1 MGKAKV
7 FVVEDDPF
15 YAKMVGHRL
24 AMDPE
29 FEVKVF
35 SDAKSFLKALD
46 EKPSVVTLDYSLP
59 DMSGLDVLKKVKSHH
74 PDTQMIVLSGQED
87 VGTAVEMVQFGA
99 YDYIQK
105 GESAMDKL
113 WLVAHKALERSN
125 LQEEVRHLQEEVNT
139 KYEFHNYLKGTS
151 APMQRVFSLLEKTTR
166 TNITVTVTGETGTG
180 KELIAKAVH
189 FNSQRS
195 KKPFVAINVAAI
207 PKELIESELF
217 GFEKGAFTGADRTKP
232 GKFEE
237 ADQGT
242 LLLDEIGEMDLNMQ
256 AKLLRVLQ
264 EKEVCR
270 LGSNKNIPVD
280 VRIIAATHRNLLNE
294 VKAGRFRE
302 DLYYRLLGITIE
314 LPPLRDRGSDIILL
328 AKYFVQNF
336 CTDNKLQIKD
346 FSPEAVEKLMNYHY
360 PGNVRE
366 LRAVVEIA
374 AVMSEERMISTGDII
389 FSHSGDVD
397 DFMKMEM
404 TLDEYNARIIRWY
417 LDKYNSNVL
426 KVAEKLDVGKS
437 TIYRMLKEGKL

>member
-1 MGKAKV
+1 
-7 FVVEDDPF
+7 
-15 YAKMVGHRL
+15 
-24 AMDPE
+24 
-29 FEVKVF
+29 
-35 SDAKSFLKALD
+35 
-46 EKPSVVTLDYSLP
+46 
-59 DMSGLDVLKKVKSHH
+59 
-74 PDTQMIVLSGQED
+74 
-87 VGTAVEMVQFGA
+87 
-99 YDYIQK
+99 
-105 GESAMDKL
+105 
-113 WLVAHKALERSN
+113 
-125 LQEEVRHLQEEVNT
+125 
-139 KYEFHNYLKGTS
+139 
-151 APMQRVFSLLEKTTR
+151 
-166 TNITVTVTGETGTG
+166 
-180 KELIAKAVH
+180 
-189 FNSQRS
+189 
-195 KKPFVAINVAAI
+195 
-207 PKELIESELF
+207 
-217 GFEKGAFTGADRTKP
+217 
-232 GKFEE
+232 
-237 ADQGT
+237 
-242 LLLDEIGEMDLNMQ
+242 
-256 AKLLRVLQ
+256 
-264 EKEVCR
+264 
-270 LGSNKNIPVD
+270 
-280 VRIIAATHRNLLNE
+280 

-336 CTDNKLQIKD
+336 CTDNKLQVKD